1 MGNEGTIARGYSG
14 ATRESEIEA
23 VLRRQLCSRG
33 CLSWKFVSPGCA
45 GVPDRIVVLPSGKIY
60 FVELKAD
67 RGTVA
72 EIQKYRAEQLQAH
85 HCEYRLVRGAKGVAA
100 FLQEVDDEIRA
111 EKLSADDHST
121 HRR

>member
-1 MGNEGTIARGYSG
+1 MGDEVTLGRGYQQGS
-14 ATRESEIEA
+14 RESEIEA
-23 VLRRQLCSRG
+23 VLRKQLCSRG

-45 GVPDRIVVLPSGKIY
+45 GVPDRIVVLPGGKIY

-85 HCEYRLVRGAKGVAA
+85 HCEYRLVRGAKGVVVVSVIV
-100 FLQEVDDEIRA
+100 LRHCP
-111 EKLSADDHST
+111 ADCIACCS
-121 HRR
+121 